1 MKGQREGRVW
11 KEEPEFDKRWRRKGV
26 GGERAGVECKMEK
39 EGVGVGVRWRRK
51 GWEGRSEMKKEWVGG
66 EE

>member
-1 MKGQREGRVW
+1 MGGR
-11 KEEPEFDKRWRRKGV
+11 G
-26 GGERAGVECKMEK
+26 
-39 EGVGVGVRWRRK
+39 GVRWRRK